1 MLLVPNW
8 RSVVRRAWSVKLM
21 LLAAVLSGAE
31 VAMPLLEHWPQVPT
45 GLLALLS
52 ALTTTAAFIARIT
65 LQQNLRTS

>member
-31 VAMPLLEHWPQVPT
+31 VAMPLLEHTPVPT
-45 GLLALLS
+45 GLLAMLS
-52 ALTTTAAFIARIT
+52 AFVTAAAFVARIT
-65 LQQNLRTS
+65 MQRNLEKP